1 MCRKKQMQGG
11 CCLCFGLGLMVGHS
25 LESWFLCSF
34 GGLVLLFLG
43 ALLLKGR

>member
-34 GGLVLLFLG
+34 GGLALLFLG